1 MNESIWS
8 EITVRV
14 EPDAAE
20 FVADLL
26 SELTGSGVS
35 IEPPILALGPDEG
48 YTIDEEA
55 PMTLRGYV
63 YGATSRA
70 RRDAIRRRL
79 RLGGA
84 GDSIVAPMVW
94 RDVREED
101 WAEAWKEYYDV
112 DKVGNVVIRPEWRP
126 YEQQPG
132 DIMVHLDP
140 GMAFGTGQHPTTRM
154 CLLLTQEFLRPDDY
168 VLDLGCGSAILAI
181 AAVALGAKSCVA
193 NDTEEQAVKASNANV
208 KLNDMTE
215 RIKVLEGSIDVVSD
229 LGPYDMMPA
238 NINANTIIALCPE
251 MFRLLKPG
259 REAFCGGVIRE
270 REAEVTGAL
279 EAAGFVIERVLQDGE
294 WRTLVARKP
303 ASA

>member
-8 EITVRV
+8 QVTVRV
-14 EPDAAE
+14 QPEAAE

-35 IEPPILALGPDEG
+35 IEPPIEALGPDEG
-48 YTIDEEA
+48 YTIDESA
-55 PMTLRGYV
+55 PMVLRGYV

-70 RRDAIRRRL
+70 RRDSIRRRL
-79 RLGGA
+79 QSGGA
-84 GDSIVAPMVW
+84 AGSIVGLITW

-112 DKVGNVVIRPEWRP
+112 DRVGNVVIRPEWRE

-181 AAVALGAKSCVA
+181 AAIALGARACVA
-193 NDTEEQAVKASNANV
+193 NDTEEQAVKASTANV
-208 KLNDMTE
+208 KLNDMAD
-215 RIKVLEGSIDVVSD
+215 RIKVLEGSIDVVAD
-229 LGPYDMMPA
+229 LGPYDMMQA

-251 MFRLLKPG
+251 MFRILKPG

-270 REAEVTGAL
+270 REPEVRGAL
-279 EAAGFVIERVLQDGE
+279 ESAGFIVERVMQEGE

-303 ASA
+303 SSK